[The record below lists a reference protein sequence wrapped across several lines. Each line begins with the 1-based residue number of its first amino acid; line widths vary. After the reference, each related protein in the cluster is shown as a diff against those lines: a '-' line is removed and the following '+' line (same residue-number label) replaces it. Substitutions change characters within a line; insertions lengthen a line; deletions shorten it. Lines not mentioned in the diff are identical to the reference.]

1 VFPPEREPTLLPA
14 WVVVVIIVASP
25 FVGVGLFTVA
35 RVLIP

>member
-1 VFPPEREPTLLPA
+1 MSSRDPDPYRMPG
-14 WVVVVIIVASP
+14 WVVAVILVASP